1 LTSQSDILRKE
12 IYQGIDE
19 GRDLSTS
26 DSRNEFFEDICQSY
40 PDIFDKRRSR
50 TLFVKIIQGC
60 LEKRGKNLH
69 QYHLKRKTEF
79 RFNPKLNATIASKSV
94 EPISQP
100 EAKHVPEPQLKDVP
114 TEQQQIQP
122 QIQNHLSKK
131 AISSLFQSVFMPLK
145 AINPDMELLTEEEGN
160 HLADMW
166 YNTLSKIEDEKI
178 RDIVLPA
185 IGTAGIVSSK
195 IIKARKLRKERE
207 KEQVETEFYN

>member
-1 LTSQSDILRKE
+1 MTSQSDILRKE
-12 IYQGIDE
+12 IYRAIDE

-26 DSRNEFFEDICQSY
+26 DSRNEFFEEVCKSY

-79 RFNPKLNATIASKSV
+79 RFNPKLNATLASKSV
-94 EPISQP
+94 EPISKP
-100 EAKHVPEPQLKDVP
+100 EAKHVSEPQLKDAP

-122 QIQNHLSKK
+122 PIQNHWSKK

-145 AINPDMELLTEEEGN
+145 AMNPDMELLTEEEGN

-166 YNTLSKIEDEKI
+166 YNTFSKIEDEKI
-178 RDIVLPA
+178 RDIVFPA
-185 IGTAGIVSSK
+185 IGTLGIVSSK
-195 IIKARKLRKERE
+195 IIKARKLRKVRE
-207 KEQVETEFYN
+207 KEQAETEFYN